1 MRSVTDVFSKA
12 KRSLVMAGIRSR
24 GNVSTEQAVAKLFR
38 IKRIAGWR
46 RHAAVKGRPDFY
58 FSRQRVAV
66 FIDGCFWHRCPLHC
80 QLPATRRAWWKQ
92 KLLATAIRDLQ
103 VTKELRREGIRVVRV
118 WEHDLAPSRI
128 ESVATRITKALRQSG
143 PK

>member
-1 MRSVTDVFSKA
+1 MTDVFSKA

-24 GNVSTEQAVAKLFR
+24 GNASTEQAVAKLFR
-38 IKRIAGWR
+38 MKRITGWR

-80 QLPATRRAWWKQ
+80 QLPASRRAWWKR

-103 VTKELRREGIRVVRV
+103 VTTGLRREGIRVVRV
-118 WEHDLAPSRI
+118 WEHDLGPLRI
-128 ESVATRITKALRQSG
+128 ESLAARIKRALRQSA